1 MHYTVV
7 HLDVR
12 VNRPPRDFRLTA
24 AHTPASVPAVRAIGE
39 RRPRLRRRST
49 AKRAIMSGEEGA
61 MRLKDKVVIVTG
73 GAKGIGRAYCLG
85 AAAEGARVVVADLAD
100 PKPAVKEVEAR
111 GAQALG
117 VECDVSREAD
127 TQRLATETLARF
139 GRIDVLVNN
148 AALYGTLKRRPFMDI
163 PVEEWDR
170 VMSVNLRGLF
180 LCARAVFPAMKA
192 QGKGKIIN
200 IASSTFFKGVPHYIH
215 YTTSKGG
222 VVGFTRSLAREL
234 GEFGIR
240 VNAIAPGFTLSGE
253 NEKNISEERK
263 QANVQARMLQ
273 RAEVPEDLVGTL
285 VFLASDDSDFITG
298 QTILVD
304 GGGCVH

>member
-1 MHYTVV
+1 
-7 HLDVR
+7 
-12 VNRPPRDFRLTA
+12 
-24 AHTPASVPAVRAIGE
+24 
-39 RRPRLRRRST
+39 
-49 AKRAIMSGEEGA
+49 
-61 MRLKDKVVIVTG
+61 MRLEDKVVIVTG
-73 GAKGIGRAYCLG
+73 GATGIGRAYCRR
-85 AAAEGARVVVADLAD
+85 AAAEGARVVVADIAD
-100 PKPAVKEVEAR
+100 PKPAVTEIEA
-111 GAQALG
+111 GGTQALG
-117 VECDVSREAD
+117 VLCDVSREDD

-139 GRIDVLVNN
+139 GGIDVLVNN
-148 AALYGTLKRRPFMDI
+148 AALYGTLARRPFMEI

-170 VMSVNLRGLF
+170 VMAVNLRGLF

-192 QGKGKIIN
+192 RGKGKIIN

-253 NEKNISEERK
+253 NEKNISEERR
-263 QANVQARMLQ
+263 QANVAQRMLK
-273 RAEVPEDLVGTL
+273 RAEAPDDLVGTF

-298 QTILVD
+298 QTLLVD
-304 GGGCVH
+304 GGGSVH

>member
-1 MHYTVV
+1 
-7 HLDVR
+7 
-12 VNRPPRDFRLTA
+12 
-24 AHTPASVPAVRAIGE
+24 
-39 RRPRLRRRST
+39 
-49 AKRAIMSGEEGA
+49 
-61 MRLKDKVVIVTG
+61 MRLEGKVVILTG
-73 GAKGIGRAYCLG
+73 GAKGIGRAYCL
-85 AAAEGARVVVADLAD
+85 AVAAEGGRVVVADIAD
-100 PKPAVKEVEAR
+100 PKPTVEEIEAR

-117 VECDVSREAD
+117 VECDVSREQD
-127 TQRLATETLARF
+127 TLRLATETLTRF

-148 AALYGTLKRRPFMDI
+148 AAIYGTLQRRPFLEI

-170 VMSVNLRGLF
+170 VMAVNLRGLF
-180 LCARAVFPAMKA
+180 LCARAVFPAMRA

-200 IASSTFFKGVPHYIH
+200 IASSTFFKGVPDYIH

-234 GEFGIR
+234 GDFGVR

-253 NEKNISEERK
+253 NEKNISQERK
-263 QANVQARMLQ
+263 EANIRMRMLK
-273 RAEVPEDLVGTL
+273 RAEVPEDVVGTL

-304 GGGCVH
+304 GGASVH

>member
-1 MHYTVV
+1 
-7 HLDVR
+7 
-12 VNRPPRDFRLTA
+12 
-24 AHTPASVPAVRAIGE
+24 
-39 RRPRLRRRST
+39 
-49 AKRAIMSGEEGA
+49 
-61 MRLKDKVVIVTG
+61 MRLKDRIVIITG
-73 GAKGIGRAYCLG
+73 GAQGIGRAYGLG
-85 AAAEGARVVVADLAD
+85 VAAEGARVVVADVAD
-100 PKPAVKEVEAR
+100 PKPTVKEIEAR
-111 GAQALG
+111 GGQALG
-117 VECDVSREAD
+117 VVCDVSREED

-148 AALYGTLKRRPFMDI
+148 AAVYGTLKRRPFMEI

-170 VMSVNLRGLF
+170 VMAVNLKGLF

-240 VNAIAPGFTLSGE
+240 VNAISPGFTLSGE

-263 QANVQARMLQ
+263 QENVRMRMLK
-273 RAEVPEDLVGTL
+273 RAEVPEDIVGTL
-285 VFLASDDSDFITG
+285 IFLASDDSDFVTG

-304 GGGCVH
+304 SGSSVH

>member
-1 MHYTVV
+1 
-7 HLDVR
+7 
-12 VNRPPRDFRLTA
+12 
-24 AHTPASVPAVRAIGE
+24 
-39 RRPRLRRRST
+39 
-49 AKRAIMSGEEGA
+49 
-61 MRLKDKVVIVTG
+61 MRLKDKIVIVTG
-73 GAKGIGRAYCLG
+73 GAQGIGRAYGLG
-85 AAAEGARVVVADLAD
+85 AAAEGARVVVADVAD
-100 PKPAVKEVEAR
+100 PTPAVKEIEAR
-111 GAQALG
+111 GGQALG
-117 VECDVSREAD
+117 VACDVSREED

-148 AALYGTLKRRPFMDI
+148 AAVYGTLKRRPFMEI

-170 VMSVNLRGLF
+170 VMAVNLRGLF
-180 LCARAVFPAMKA
+180 LAARAVFPAMRA

-240 VNAIAPGFTLSGE
+240 VNAISPGFTLSGE

-263 QANVQARMLQ
+263 QENIRQRMLK
-273 RAEVPEDLVGTL
+273 RAEVPEDIVGTFI
-285 VFLASDDSDFITG
+285 FLASDDSDFITG

-304 GGGCVH
+304 GGGSVH

>member
-1 MHYTVV
+1 M
-7 HLDVR
+7 
-12 VNRPPRDFRLTA
+12 RLTD
-24 AHTPASVPAVRAIGE
+24 R
-39 RRPRLRRRST
+39 
-49 AKRAIMSGEEGA
+49 
-61 MRLKDKVVIVTG
+61 VVIVTG
-73 GAKGIGRAYCLG
+73 GGQGIGRAYALG
-85 AAAEGARVVVADLAD
+85 LAAEGARVVVADIAD
-100 PKPAVKEVEAR
+100 PALVVKEIEAR
-111 GAQALG
+111 GGQALG
-117 VECDVSREAD
+117 VGCDVSQEGD
-127 TQRLATETLARF
+127 TQHLATTAMARF

-148 AALYGTLKRRPFMDI
+148 AAVYGTLKRRPFMEI

-170 VMSVNLRGLF
+170 VMAVNLRGLF

-234 GEFGIR
+234 GDFGIR

-263 QANVQARMLQ
+263 ATNIRSRMLQ
-273 RAEVPEDLVGTL
+273 RAQVPEDLVGTV
-285 VFLASDDSDFITG
+285 VFLASDDSDFMTG
-298 QTILVD
+298 QTIVVD
-304 GGGCVH
+304 GGGSVH

>member
-1 MHYTVV
+1 
-7 HLDVR
+7 
-12 VNRPPRDFRLTA
+12 
-24 AHTPASVPAVRAIGE
+24 
-39 RRPRLRRRST
+39 
-49 AKRAIMSGEEGA
+49 
-61 MRLKDKVVIVTG
+61 MRLKDRVVIVTR
-73 GAKGIGRAYCLG
+73 GAKGIGRAYCLR

-100 PKPAVKEVEAR
+100 PKPTLKEVEAG

-148 AALYGTLKRRPFMDI
+148 AALYGTLKRRPFMEI

-200 IASSTFFKGVPHYIH
+200 VASSTFFKGVPHYIH
-215 YTTSKGG
+215 YTPSTGG
-222 VVGFTRSLAREL
+222 VVWFTRSLAREL

-240 VNAIAPGFTLSGE
+240 VNAIAPGFTLSGD
-253 NEKNISEERK
+253 NEANISEERK
-263 QANVQARMLQ
+263 RANVQMRMLK
-273 RAEVPEDLVGTL
+273 RAQVPGDLVGTF
-285 VFLASDDSDFITG
+285 VYLASDDSAFVTG

-304 GGGCVH
+304 GGGNVH

>member
-1 MHYTVV
+1 
-7 HLDVR
+7 
-12 VNRPPRDFRLTA
+12 
-24 AHTPASVPAVRAIGE
+24 
-39 RRPRLRRRST
+39 
-49 AKRAIMSGEEGA
+49 
-61 MRLKDKVVIVTG
+61 MRLKDRIVIVTG
-73 GAKGIGRAYCLG
+73 GAQGIGRAYGLG
-85 AAAEGARVVVADLAD
+85 LAAEGARVVVADVAD
-100 PKPAVKEVEAR
+100 PTSTVKEIEAR
-111 GAQALG
+111 GGQALG
-117 VECDVSREAD
+117 VVCDVSREED
-127 TQRLATETLARF
+127 TQRLATESLARF

-148 AALYGTLKRRPFMDI
+148 AALYGTLKRRPFMEI

-170 VMSVNLRGLF
+170 VMAVNLRGLF

-192 QGKGKIIN
+192 QGRGAIIN

-240 VNAIAPGFTLSGE
+240 VNAISPGFTLSGE

-263 QANVQARMLQ
+263 QENVRMRMLK
-273 RAEVPEDLVGTL
+273 RAEVPEDIVGTL
-285 VFLASDDSDFITG
+285 IFLASDDSDFVTG

-304 GGGCVH
+304 GGSSVH